1 MAVALKAQAM
11 SFQIYNKTS
20 CQLNVIVNSGNY
32 GSHVL
37 LLSQNGQIRSLLISL
52 QHKYIIA
59 NS

>member
-1 MAVALKAQAM
+1 M
-11 SFQIYNKTS
+11 F
-20 CQLNVIVNSGNY
+20 IVNSGNY